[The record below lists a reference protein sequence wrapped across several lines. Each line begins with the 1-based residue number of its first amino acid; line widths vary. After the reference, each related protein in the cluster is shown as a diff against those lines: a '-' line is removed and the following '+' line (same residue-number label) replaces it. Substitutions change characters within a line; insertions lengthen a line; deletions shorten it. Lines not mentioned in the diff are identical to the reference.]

1 MEVGNP
7 TASTLVLASG
17 PASPPVDHHA
27 VGAAAEAGRQL
38 ADVAQPLRVRA
49 VGACVSMG
57 DERAG
62 RLVPSSMRVPCCFL
76 QGSNGRPWQV
86 LQRPTHLCPR

>member
-1 MEVGNP
+1 MEVGIP
-7 TASTLVLASG
+7 SACMLVLASG

-38 ADVAQPLRVRA
+38 ADVAQPLRICA

-57 DERAG
+57 IKGAG
-62 RLVPSSMRVPCCFL
+62 
-76 QGSNGRPWQV
+76 
-86 LQRPTHLCPR
+86 